1 MHIPVIQCE
10 HANATCDTY
19 RFGGSTDLA
28 YADVTIANISQGPIV
43 GALYDNYGPRWLLI
57 GGSFLHVFGI
67 MMASLGVEYYQIL
80 LAQGVCSGLGVS
92 AIFQPCKFSD
102 TYPITH

>member
-1 MHIPVIQCE
+1 ME
-10 HANATCDTY
+10 HRDMI
-19 RFGGSTDLA
+19 L
-28 YADVTIANISQGPIV
+28 ANISQGPFV

-67 MMASLGVEYYQIL
+67 MMTSLGSDYYQIL

-92 AIFQPCKFSD
+92 AIFQPCTSLN
-102 TYPITH
+102 TCPIRH